1 MKYAV
6 LNINEV
12 SDDEF
17 RKFYSLMP
25 DKRQK
30 KCSRLSNEIDR
41 KLCIGAYMLLCSLT
55 GEENFEF
62 LYTETG
68 KPYIKDNPFY
78 FSLSHSG
85 NYAAAAVS
93 DFPVGIDIET
103 VGEIKDS
110 VIKRVCSDEERAYIN
125 KTSRDSFYKIWTYK
139 EAYLKMTGDG
149 IGAGLKTIDYTKR
162 DENVISVTE
171 HGYAM
176 CVITESK
183 I

>member
-1 MKYAV
+1 MLYAV
-6 LNINEV
+6 LNINTLGE
-12 SDDEF
+12 DEF
-17 RKFYSLMP
+17 KKYYSLMP
-25 DKRQK
+25 EERKAECDRFSSVKDK
-30 KCSRLSNEIDR
+30 
-41 KLCIGAYMLLCSLT
+41 KLCVGAYMLLCQIT
-55 GEENFEF
+55 GNDKITFC
-62 LYTETG
+62 YSKTG
-68 KPYIKDNPFY
+68 KPYIKDSPVY

-110 VIKRVCSDEERAYIN
+110 VIKRVCSNEERAYIN